1 MEWEAHM
8 VRPNDLTSDTDVMN
22 EAQTKNANSTTTTM
36 CNHSAA
42 TTTHSSDDDDDKRG
56 TNAGES
62 SPRRAIRM

>member
-8 VRPNDLTSDTDVMN
+8 VRPNYLTPDADVIN

-42 TTTHSSDDDDDKRG
+42 TTSYSSDDNPQQR
-56 TNAGES
+56 
-62 SPRRAIRM
+62 

>member
-8 VRPNDLTSDTDVMN
+8 VHPNYLTPDADVIN

-42 TTTHSSDDDDDKRG
+42 TTSYSSDD
-56 TNAGES
+56 N
-62 SPRRAIRM
+62 PQQ